1 MTNRKVNNWPQ
12 VYGRIGGV
20 LYLFNILAGLFGE
33 VFVRKNLIV
42 VGDAAATAHKIMTFN
57 LLFRSGIA
65 GDLLMHVSDV
75 PMILIFYVLLKP
87 VNKDLSLLAALFNLV
102 QTAVLVANKLT
113 LVAVVVFLGNAD
125 YLKAFDARQLQAL
138 ASEVRI
144 LSQDSGHLAVCCRT
158 MLFDQ

>member
-1 MTNRKVNNWPQ
+1 MDFEGSLASPTISTVDALSNVSHTPQIEAHRMTNQKINNWPQ
-12 VYGRIGGV
+12 VYARIGGM

-33 VFVRKNLIV
+33 VFVRNNLIV
-42 VGDAAATAHKIMTFN
+42 AGDAASTVHKIMASS

-65 GDLLMHVSDV
+65 GDLLMHASDV

-113 LVAVVVFLGNAD
+113 LVAVVVFLGT
-125 YLKAFDARQLQAL
+125 
-138 ASEVRI
+138 
-144 LSQDSGHLAVCCRT
+144 RT
-158 MLFDQ
+158 T